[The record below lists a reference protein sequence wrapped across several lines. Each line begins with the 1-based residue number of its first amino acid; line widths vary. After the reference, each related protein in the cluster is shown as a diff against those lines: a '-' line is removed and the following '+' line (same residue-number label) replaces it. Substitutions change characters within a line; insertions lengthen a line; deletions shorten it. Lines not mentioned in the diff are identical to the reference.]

1 MDVKARMTELVETLN
16 KARYAYYQTSEEIM
30 SNYEYDALYDEL
42 ERLEKESGIIL
53 PSSPTQEVGYEVVS
67 ALPKVRHALP
77 MKSLNKTKD
86 IEELAAFL
94 GNRRGMLSWKLD
106 GLTIVL
112 TYEEGKLIQA
122 ATRGNGEIGEVITSN
137 ARVFGGVPKEIDY
150 PGHLV
155 VRGEALISYKDFEA
169 INASLD
175 ENERYKNPRNL
186 CSGSVRQLDSRI
198 AAKRHVQVIAYTLVE
213 CDRNEAD
220 FEDSKENQL
229 KWLAQLGFTPV
240 EYKMVT
246 GETVAEAEK
255 AFADSVE
262 SMPFPV
268 DGLVLTMDSIAES
281 RAQGATAKFPRDSM
295 AFKWQDETAET
306 TLLSIEWSPSRT
318 GLINPVAI
326 FEPVELE
333 GTTVQRASVHNV
345 SIMRELKLGI
355 GDRIKVYKANMI
367 IPQISENLTQSGPA
381 PVPTACPRCGGETA
395 VIERDGVE
403 VLNCLN
409 RACPAKLI
417 KALEHFVSRKAMNI
431 EGLSEATLVR
441 MSDQGWVDSFA
452 DLYRLKDHREEIIGM
467 EGFGQAS
474 ADKLIKAIDNSKNT
488 ELYRVLG
495 GIGIP
500 GIGDATARDL
510 ADAFH
515 QDLDAVM
522 AADEQTLSAVE
533 GIGDVLAGE
542 IVRFF
547 KQEDNKRMIEDLRQ
561 YLTIAAEEVTE
572 GEEKRL
578 AGETFVITGSLNHF
592 ENRDALK
599 ELLIRQGAKVAS
611 AVSSQTTYLINND
624 ATSNSSKNKKAKA
637 LGIPILTEDE
647 LLQRLHD

>member
-1 MDVKARMTELVETLN
+1 MDVKARMSELIEKLN
-16 KARYAYYQTSEEIM
+16 EAAYAYYQTDKEIM

-42 ERLEKESGIIL
+42 VKLEEESGMIL
-53 PSSPTQEVGYEVVS
+53 ADSPTQRVGYEVVS
-67 ALPKVRHALP
+67 ALPKVKHALP
-77 MKSLNKTKD
+77 MRSLDKTKD
-86 IEELAAFL
+86 IGALADFL
-94 GNRRGMLSWKLD
+94 GNRKGMLSWKLD

-112 TYEEGKLIQA
+112 TYEGGILSQA
-122 ATRGNGEIGEVITSN
+122 ATRGNGETGEVITNN
-137 ARVFGGVPKEIDY
+137 ARFFGGVPKRI
-150 PGHLV
+150 PFSGHLV

-169 INASLD
+169 INASLE

-186 CSGSVRQLDSRI
+186 CSGSVRQLNSEI
-198 AAKRHVQVIAYTLVE
+198 AAKRHVQVVTYTLVE
-213 CDRNEAD
+213 ADRDEAL

-229 KWLAQLGFTPV
+229 KWLESLGFTIV
-240 EYKMVT
+240 EYRMVT
-246 GETVAEAEK
+246 GETVPAAEK
-255 AFADSVE
+255 AFADSIGT
-262 SMPFPV
+262 MPFPV
-268 DGLVLTMDSIAES
+268 DGLVLTMDGISES
-281 RAQGATAKFPRDSM
+281 RELGATAKFPRDSM

-306 TLLSIEWSPSRT
+306 TLLDIEWSPSRT

-367 IPQISENLTQSGPA
+367 IPQISENITQSGPA
-381 PVPTACPRCGGETA
+381 PVPTSCPRCGGETA

-409 RACPAKLI
+409 PGCPAKII

-431 EGLSEATLVR
+431 EGLSEATLIR
-441 MSDQGWVDSFA
+441 MSDQGWVESFA
-452 DLYRLKDHREEIIGM
+452 DLYRLKEHQEEIGEL
-467 EGFGQAS
+467 EGFGEKS
-474 ADKLIKAIDNSKNT
+474 AAKLIDAIDKSRET

-510 ADAFH
+510 ADAFR

-522 AADEQTLSAVE
+522 AADEETLSRIE

-547 KQEDNKRMIEDLRQ
+547 RQEDNRRMIEDLRQ
-561 YLTIAAEEVTE
+561 YLTIAKPETSSAEAKPLT
-572 GEEKRL
+572 
-578 AGETFVITGSLNHF
+578 GETYVITGSLEHF

-599 ELLIRQGAKVAS
+599 DLLIRLGAKVGS
-611 AVSSQTTYLINND
+611 SVSKQTTYLINND
-624 ATSNSSKNKKAKA
+624 INSNSSKNKKAKE
-637 LGIPILTEDE
+637 LGIPILSEEE
-647 LLQRLHD
+647 LLDRLPH